1 LNALLD
7 THVFLWWI
15 SDSTNLSK
23 RATSFIRD
31 PRNSVSL
38 SIISAWEILLK
49 ARTGRLSIPGDAA
62 QFIETQAEYNG
73 FALLGLRFA
82 HLIGFQRLA
91 MHHRDAFD
99 HLLIAQAQVEGIPLV
114 SGDSQMT
121 KYAIEVIW

>member
-15 SDSTNLSK
+15 SDSRNLSK
-23 RATSFIRD
+23 RAGDFIRD
-31 PRNSVSL
+31 PRNSLSL
-38 SIISAWEILLK
+38 SLISAWEILLK

-62 QFIETQAEYNG
+62 QFVETQALDNG
-73 FALLGLRFA
+73 FVLLELRFA

-99 HLLIAQAQVEGIPLV
+99 QLLIAQAQVEGLPLIT
-114 SGDSQMT
+114 GDFEMT
-121 KYAIEVIW
+121 KYDVEIIW